1 MQLIASIGAT
11 SESDPGDLAPEI
23 WIEIVSRLEPPDIA
37 SLQMTCHALHDI
49 LQDRTVWT
57 AVLLS
62 MCLKRRIYPPSYS
75 MESMT
80 LSQLQNAALAP
91 YTFARRVE
99 HQSTSLGVERSMEP
113 LTPFSSVSV
122 LPETIPFERLSEER
136 INFLVPG
143 GRYLLILT
151 DVDMTLAL
159 WDLGPPG
166 RQALERPLL
175 VADVDTTRPYQH
187 GISTFGPT
195 GLEACMNTQGGSV
208 LTIATMTGREE
219 LVTVQVFT
227 VDPTASRPQFAKVDE
242 LVIQGPKRLAGFAVR
257 EDLVLISLCENN
269 ALTSEIRHPC
279 VIWNY
284 AEGWYTLGPGV
295 GSYGVHGFQ
304 VRLLKDVLITF
315 DADDICV
322 WDIARFST
330 RTRTTEYVTLT
341 STSSSSGEPV
351 YRFSARGT
359 LVQARDSI
367 VSSNWYMDEFPLLFD
382 LQDRNNSEFGGTLQ
396 RYQLDIMPQISGG
409 SRVLSRCIATYKYPP
424 DYAFVPILY
433 HCVALSV
440 DPRISFGTVVYFR
453 NCRPPSKCE
462 DTDQS
467 RVNTRWAIY
476 TLPSCDAQMESS
488 SSMYHRGSAEDS
500 KDPPADGAVKVT
512 RFPFKTH
519 PYALDVL
526 VGFCPWTG
534 RIVYEGP
541 FGLLAHQQPRH
552 CTIVDFLQI

>member
-37 SLQMTCHALHDI
+37 SLQMVRVRCSYILQTKNDVGEKTCHALHDI

-175 VADVDTTRPYQH
+175 VADVDTTRPYRH

-208 LTIATMTGREE
+208 LTIATMTSREE
-219 LVTVQVFT
+219 LVY
-227 VDPTASRPQFAKVDE
+227 
-242 LVIQGPKRLAGFAVR
+242 
-257 EDLVLISLCENN
+257 VLPVSC
-269 ALTSEIRHPC
+269 TFIR
-279 VIWNY
+279 
-284 AEGWYTLGPGV
+284 
-295 GSYGVHGFQ
+295 
-304 VRLLKDVLITF
+304 
-315 DADDICV
+315 
-322 WDIARFST
+322 
-330 RTRTTEYVTLT
+330 
-341 STSSSSGEPV
+341 
-351 YRFSARGT
+351 
-359 LVQARDSI
+359 
-367 VSSNWYMDEFPLLFD
+367 
-382 LQDRNNSEFGGTLQ
+382 
-396 RYQLDIMPQISGG
+396 
-409 SRVLSRCIATYKYPP
+409 
-424 DYAFVPILY
+424 
-433 HCVALSV
+433 
-440 DPRISFGTVVYFR
+440 
-453 NCRPPSKCE
+453 
-462 DTDQS
+462 
-467 RVNTRWAIY
+467 
-476 TLPSCDAQMESS
+476 
-488 SSMYHRGSAEDS
+488 
-500 KDPPADGAVKVT
+500 
-512 RFPFKTH
+512 
-519 PYALDVL
+519 
-526 VGFCPWTG
+526 
-534 RIVYEGP
+534 
-541 FGLLAHQQPRH
+541 
-552 CTIVDFLQI
+552 